1 MSRRAVTMS
10 VGGILLVALG
20 IIGVRVP
27 VPYAALGPGPTFN
40 TLGSVDGT
48 NVITVTN
55 KGGTTPE
62 DTRTS
67 GHLQLVT
74 VGVRDHLDLF
84 TALRGWFD
92 GSVAVVPR
100 EEIFPPDKSEQ
111 QVDKENTQ
119 EFVQS
124 QDAAEAAALGEL
136 HYPEQIVVKQ
146 VVTGSPSEH
155 RLATDDVITSL
166 NDTKLTS
173 PDRLISALSAIE
185 PGTRVE
191 VGYQRDGQAATAQV
205 TTTKAQKRGGSA
217 LGVLVSSERVAP
229 FDIKVSL
236 GNIGGPSAGLMF
248 ALGIVEKVGGQ
259 DLTGGRFVAGTGT
272 IDASGKVGP
281 IGGIPQK
288 MLGAKRDGASVFLV
302 PGDNCAEA
310 RATVPSDLRLVR
322 VDNLHDAVQALQELD
337 RGGNPAGC

>member
-1 MSRRAVTMS
+1 MS
-10 VGGILLVALG
+10 VGGVLLLALAIL
-20 IIGVRVP
+20 GVRVP
-27 VPYAALGPGPTFN
+27 VPYAALGPGPTFD

-48 NVITVTN
+48 KVITVTN
-55 KGGTTPE
+55 EKGTPKDTT
-62 DTRTS
+62 TS

-74 VGVRDHLDLF
+74 VGVRDRLDLF

-111 QVDKENTQ
+111 EVDKENTQ
-119 EFVQS
+119 EFARS

-146 VVTGSPSEH
+146 VTSGSPSEH
-155 RLATDDVITSL
+155 RLAADDVVTSL
-166 NDTKLTS
+166 NDQKVTD
-173 PDRLISALSAIE
+173 PDQLVGALSAIQ
-185 PGTRVE
+185 PGTTVE
-191 VGYQRDGQAATAQV
+191 VGYQRKGQAATTQI
-205 TTTKAQKRGGSA
+205 TTTRAQQRSGSA
-217 LGVLVSSERVAP
+217 LGVLISSERVAP

-272 IDASGKVGP
+272 IDADGKVGP

-302 PGDNCAEA
+302 PADNCAEA
-310 RATVPSDLRLVR
+310 RATVPSGLRLIR
-322 VDNLHDAVQALQELD
+322 VGSLHAAVQALRDLD
-337 RGGNPAGC
+337 RGGDPAGC